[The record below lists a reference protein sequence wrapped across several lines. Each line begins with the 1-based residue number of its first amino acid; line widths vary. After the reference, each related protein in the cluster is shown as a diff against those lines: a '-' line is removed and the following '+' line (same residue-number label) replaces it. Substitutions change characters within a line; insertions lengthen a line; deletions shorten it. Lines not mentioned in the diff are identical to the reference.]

1 MAKKKKK
8 ARGSKNAARWT
19 SSVPDVI
26 EGHKWGGESNALYKA
41 KLEDRKRELKKGKR
55 SYSEAHLGPKSEA
68 SKKAASKVKRKPPKS
83 GDKLPKDFEFL
94 KSAKN
99 AKGKS
104 QNEVFESAAKK
115 LMGAGRMSRRTL
127 GQLRR
132 VLPGAA
138 GAAAAV
144 ASGADP
150 LEALGV
156 VGKAGAPT
164 TKKPKWKKPPG
175 SRYEKPKK
183 KSKKKGKKK

>member
-1 MAKKKKK
+1 MAKKK

-19 SSVPDVI
+19 SSVPDVV
-26 EGHKWGGESNALYKA
+26 EEHYWGGKSKALAKA
-41 KLEDRKRELKKGKR
+41 EANSKKKP
-55 SYSEAHLGPKSEA
+55 PKNTRAKKSDA
-68 SKKAASKVKRKPPKS
+68 SKKASSKAKKNPPKS
-83 GDKLPKDFEFL
+83 SDKLPKDFKFL
-94 KSAKN
+94 KSEKT
-99 AKGKS
+99 KGKS
-104 QNEVFESAAKK
+104 QNEAFESAAKK

-156 VGKAGAPT
+156 VGKAGSAS

-183 KSKKKGKKK
+183 KRKKK

>member
-1 MAKKKKK
+1 MAPSHTLKGDSMANKKKK

-26 EGHKWGGESNALYKA
+26 EENYWGGKSKALAKAESNSKKKPPKNVRA
-41 KLEDRKRELKKGKR
+41 K
-55 SYSEAHLGPKSEA
+55 KSDA

-156 VGKAGAPT
+156 VGKAGSAS

-183 KSKKKGKKK
+183 RKKK